1 LGDHPHPKTNI
12 VIKESVLSAMPQQ
25 TTPIADR
32 LKIDVYLD
40 EKGMLD
46 SMPEEVRAGLSA
58 SPKRLAPKYFYDEA
72 GSILFEKITELPEYY
87 PTRAEGDLLQ
97 KISADLMSSLRPQQI
112 VELGSGSSYKTRQ
125 LLRSATAPEYL
136 ETYVPFDVSESIV
149 REAAD
154 QLVVEYPYLTVHGVI
169 GDFSKDLGYIPA
181 ATGPRLVLFLGG
193 TIGNMDPEERVSFL
207 RQVSGLLGPADRL
220 LIGMDLVKDV
230 SIIEAAY
237 NDDAGV
243 TAAFNRNMLHF
254 LNRTLDAD
262 FHPEAFEHR
271 CFFNEAESRIEMHL
285 VPRSPQIVTITG
297 LGMTVTFTPEDSLW
311 TECSYKF
318 TEGNLKPMLADAG
331 LSLEHFYTNED
342 PERLFGLA
350 LVGLLD

>member
-1 LGDHPHPKTNI
+1 MPH
-12 VIKESVLSAMPQQ
+12 Q

-32 LKIDVYLD
+32 LKVDVYVD
-40 EKGMLD
+40 ERGMLD
-46 SMPEEVRAGLSA
+46 SMPEEVRVGLSA

-72 GSILFEKITELPEYY
+72 GSILFEKITQLPEYY
-87 PTRAEGDLLQ
+87 PTRAERDLLQ
-97 KISADLMSSLRPQQI
+97 EISAEFMANLRPQQI

-125 LLRSATAPEYL
+125 LLSAPTAPEYL
-136 ETYVPFDVSESIV
+136 QTYVPFDVSESIV

-169 GDFSKDLGYIPA
+169 GDFGRDLGHIPA

-193 TIGNMDPEERVSFL
+193 TIGNMDPEERISFL
-207 RQVSGLLGPADRL
+207 RQVSGLLGPDDRL

-230 SIIEAAY
+230 GIIEAAY
-237 NDDAGV
+237 NDSAGV

-262 FHPEAFEHR
+262 FHPDAFEHR

-285 VPRSPQIVTITG
+285 VPRSPQIVT
-297 LGMTVTFTPEDSLW
+297 LAELDMSVTFTPEDSLW

-318 TEGNLKPMLADAG
+318 TEESLNVMLAGAD
-331 LSLEHFYTNED
+331 LSLERFYTNED

-350 LVGLLD
+350 LVGPLD